1 MSRRLAAH
9 LLHTSPHDFPPKY
22 THVVLIA
29 NVDVGDLD
37 LQVFDDLSD
46 ELLHER
52 VLLLQSRILCETQT
66 NTIHMMRPDRVQRLS
81 EASVTAM
88 T

>member
-1 MSRRLAAH
+1 MSWRLAAH
-9 LLHTSPHDFPPKY
+9 IITWLSPEC
-22 THVVLIA
+22 THVILIA

-46 ELLHER
+46 KLLHER

-81 EASVTAM
+81 EASVTAI